1 MPVDHRTTEDRLR
14 SLEAQVKAQGQILEA
29 MSLGMKGVLEQ
40 HAKGVLELAN
50 AVPSA
55 VDQATS
61 GLKPYDR
68 EAVWGE
74 GPDVEQH
81 RVTIALRRVMAV
93 LSHNTVITRG
103 ELGRKLKA
111 MRGEEKVTNNEI
123 NAALDVIANEGRL
136 EVTKTPTG
144 PSGRGRPVET
154 YRLLAKAAS

>member
-14 SLEAQVKAQGQILEA
+14 SLEAQVKAQGEILEA
-29 MSLGMKGVLEQ
+29 LVSALK
-40 HAKGVLELAN
+40 HTAS

-74 GPDVEQH
+74 GPDVEQR
-81 RVTIALRRVMAV
+81 RVSVALRRVMAV

-103 ELGRKLKA
+103 ELGKKLKA
-111 MRGEEKVTNNEI
+111 TRGEEKVTNNEI

-154 YRLLAKAAS
+154 YRLLAVAG